1 MRIDEAWQQGLATA
15 IDGTGDLGLVEL
27 GAIENRFYLAVVA
40 DHQRVEMLQLPVGAD
55 LNAVDVMNERI
66 GEERRGEQR
75 QREREE

>member
-1 MRIDEAWQQGLATA
+1 
-15 IDGTGDLGLVEL
+15 
-27 GAIENRFYLAVVA
+27 
-40 DHQRVEMLQLPVGAD
+40 MLQLAVGAD